1 MKINI
6 GRLVNFHG
14 VRGEVKV
21 ISDSDFTKERFAK
34 GSEVEIKGE
43 SYVIESHRTHKNF
56 HMLKFRGVTNL
67 NQVEHLKDADVK
79 QEDDAVEIELNEHE
93 FHYQEIIGLDVL
105 LEDSMEKIGKV
116 TEIFE
121 TGANDV
127 WVVQGKEEY
136 MIPYIE
142 DVVKQVDL
150 ENSQVIISPLEGML
164 E

>member
-14 VRGEVKV
+14 VQGEVKV
-21 ISDSDFTKERFAK
+21 LSDSDFTQERFVPGA
-34 GSEVEIKGE
+34 EVEIKGE
-43 SYVIESHRTHKNF
+43 SFIIENYRTHKNF

-67 NQVEHLKDADVK
+67 NQVEHLKGADLM
-79 QEDDAVEIELNEHE
+79 QEDDAVEIELAENE
-93 FHYQEIIGLDVL
+93 FHYQEIIGLDVMIEGSL
-105 LEDSMEKIGKV
+105 EKIGQV
-116 TEIFE
+116 TDIFE

-127 WVVQGKEEY
+127 WVVKGRSEY

-142 DVVKQVDL
+142 DVVKEVDL
-150 ENSQVIISPLEGML
+150 ENSRVIISPLEGML